1 MVRHGVSDLLSRDN
15 PVQTILAILAILW
28 ASPWTLCGLLV
39 GGLGR
44 LAGGGVQRS
53 GRVIEFYGGGAAWFL
68 RVFPFIHGA
77 SAVTLGHVV
86 LARDRAM
93 AEATRAHEGVH
104 VRQYERWG
112 PLFVPA
118 YLGSSAVAWLRG
130 GHPYHDNPFEREA
143 YRKAG

>member
-1 MVRHGVSDLLSRDN
+1 MRTV
-15 PVQTILAILAILW
+15 TAILAVLW

-39 GGLGR
+39 GTLGL

-53 GRVIEFYGGGAAWFL
+53 GRVIEFYGGGAAKFL
-68 RVFPFIHGA
+68 RVFPVIRGA
-77 SAVTLGHVV
+77 AAVTFGHVV
-86 LARDRAM
+86 LACDRAT

-118 YLGSSAVAWLRG
+118 YLAVSAIAWLRG
-130 GHPYHDNPFEREA
+130 KHPYFDNPFEREA
-143 YRKAG
+143 YQKAG